1 MVTALPLSQTQ
12 MVWSVTQPHCTGQS
26 LSRGFRWT
34 FELFLVSPA
43 LERPS
48 SVLAEEASRHSNEGP
63 GGKGAYGQERVG
75 QPGHGANQG
84 ETEMTGVLE
93 DPSLERPQP

>member
-1 MVTALPLSQTQ
+1 

-63 GGKGAYGQERVG
+63 VGKGAYGQERVG